1 MSVRLRSIPLF
12 ILILIMFA
20 GCGSNEGKKSIDVTE
35 KKDNSVKQVLQKTAS
50 VCIWDRGTVRATPK
64 KNGKYVSSMSLG
76 EKINWLGETAV
87 DSNDRNKMYYHVEL
101 SDGTTGWASQYV
113 VAPDAKAGIT
123 TKEVPIYLR
132 PDLLTLTNKSFNEME
147 LVAITKST
155 GEWLEVTGKEGKK
168 KGWIK
173 SRLVSEKDA
182 DIAVGLLTS
191 KALEVKDSSKQYE
204 RILEIVDNPSLASS
218 RFMND
223 LKERVSHEQMALD
236 IKDSE

>member
-1 MSVRLRSIPLF
+1 MSVRLKSIPLF
-12 ILILIMFA
+12 VLILIIFA
-20 GCGSNEGKKSIDVTE
+20 GCGSNEGKKSTDVTE
-35 KKDNSVKQVLQKTAS
+35 KKDNNVKQVLQKAAS
-50 VCIWDRGTVRATPK
+50 VCIWDKGTIKATPS

-76 EKINWLGETAV
+76 EKINWLGETAM
-87 DSNDRNKMYYHVEL
+87 DSTDKNKTYYHVEL

-113 VAPDAKAGIT
+113 IAPDAKAGIT
-123 TKEVPIYLR
+123 TKQVPIYLR
-132 PDLLTLTNKSFNEME
+132 PDLLTLTNKSFDEME
-147 LVAITKST
+147 LVAITKSS

-218 RFMND
+218 RFMHD
-223 LKERVSHEQMALD
+223 LKERVNREQMAVEL
-236 IKDSE
+236 KDTE